1 MREGFKVS
9 IITFVVMAAMIAVG
23 FVLTSPKRTIAQGT
37 PPYLPFEPVSLE
49 SRSGATIEGYYA
61 EPEPSGT
68 RAILDLEMEK
78 VRLNVTFESR
88 IKYPIL
94 MWWTEGMSLT
104 RGPKKC
110 PGGETCL
117 FTKRKEYAGHP
128 MTKAVFFYGSFFEPE
143 SLKLPLPRP
152 QGVFIIRESTMKL
165 LRDHAYAA
173 KIKIST

>member
-1 MREGFKVS
+1 MVFSNFFIRIRWSLFSIQAFVGLIAILIMVS
-9 IITFVVMAAMIAVG
+9 TKLF
-23 FVLTSPKRTIAQGT
+23 
-37 PPYLPFEPVSLE
+37 
-49 SRSGATIEGYYA
+49 EGYYA

-117 FTKRKEYAGHP
+117 FTKRKEYVGHP

-143 SLKLPLPRP
+143 SMKLPLPRP
-152 QGVFIIRESTMKL
+152 QGIEQF
-165 LRDHAYAA
+165 A
-173 KIKIST
+173 